1 MKISLLSLAALVG
14 VAAGFSAAPLATNV
28 RSSSVISTELQL
40 SSTQVDADPFAKG
53 PRWVESEES
62 CAYMN

>member
-53 PRWVESEES
+53 PR
-62 CAYMN
+62 